1 MDTFLEF
8 VKQYAAPSK
17 AIHPD
22 DLENLH
28 KAAEIVREFTKQNG
42 ARFIERRKDK
52 PILVQYGSDLTPL
65 THRHRLHE
73 EAEGLSV
80 TKNGKSS
87 NEFLVQRCIITDL
100 HGDACTVLEEPLI
113 LTRKTAW
120 SHFCAERQ
128 LLKTPRELGHTG
140 LAVSSHKF
148 DGALQQTL
156 KRLFRKWQQV
166 YDDDQEEKLGR
177 TKAYRLWIRNWYESE
192 TCAAHF
198 LNGGLKWA
206 LMVMPYIDDPE
217 VLKSAFIVRESC
229 CNGHNLIQEFIGRW
243 ILAVMTF
250 TSTAWPEAREFY
262 STWSLKEE
270 TLETAVDLEVRFQ
283 DGKLLVSEKHRERL
297 GLIDLLVVFLLK
309 VWMFARWTMSRW
321 LSFGRGSRVQVL
333 AYHLGLVQ
341 LVQFIIHN
349 GGSKFYIGG
358 VLRHGS
364 KKVKHIAVL
373 AGLSARVADE
383 PLKLIFKDDRLPMQ
397 LEEIDRV
404 LDAEVK
410 RISDLSDAFWQRME
424 VITEMDLREIRS
436 QTLGC
441 SEAAAG
447 YVKMNLRHARQGVW
461 NYLAGDREAKLREL
475 EAGPPPLGSG
485 TVFKMYEMLRLE
497 GAMGECLEGLALLA
511 KAGWSTQDEE
521 SGHKITSA
529 LIQLHRQYGA
539 RTLQARALVSSFAP
553 LLTLTKD
560 EKRLIALNKKLQV
573 RQNKKPNYFTGRQLF
588 LQELNTEAAA
598 QRIAGRGVPL
608 DIADQIIHGHGD
620 RWHAMR
626 PQRREDYEAR
636 AADERKEKKQLLQAE
651 MDSIREKRLQIE
663 KKIEEDKQVQKPV
676 RLAYVH
682 LAKEEKLEIAACWT
696 DPNFSKPKVMALE
709 QDDGRIL
716 ETPGDVVLRALESIQ
731 LYAADKTP
739 ARKPLWL
746 PLLCWNRG
754 DFASYILNI
763 VDFATGAEGFYKTTF
778 ALQNPLIA
786 GFIPLEEVLEPDAL
800 VADVGYQRAMLENH
814 DHTFKYIAPLDFIF
828 SDDDRLTT
836 ASGVQVLPH
845 AKAIGNQ
852 TLVVNGDWR
861 TFEGWVSRH

>member
-1 MDTFLEF
+1 MNTFLEF
-8 VKQYAAPSK
+8 VKQYTAPSK
-17 AIHPD
+17 AIRPD

-206 LMVMPYIDDPE
+206 LMPYIDDPE
-217 VLKSAFIVRESC
+217 VLKSAFIVMESC

-309 VWMFARWTMSRW
+309 VWMFARW
-321 LSFGRGSRVQVL
+321 
-333 AYHLGLVQ
+333 
-341 LVQFIIHN
+341 
-349 GGSKFYIGG
+349 
-358 VLRHGS
+358 
-364 KKVKHIAVL
+364 
-373 AGLSARVADE
+373 
-383 PLKLIFKDDRLPMQ
+383 
-397 LEEIDRV
+397 
-404 LDAEVK
+404 
-410 RISDLSDAFWQRME
+410 
-424 VITEMDLREIRS
+424 
-436 QTLGC
+436 
-441 SEAAAG
+441 
-447 YVKMNLRHARQGVW
+447 
-461 NYLAGDREAKLREL
+461 
-475 EAGPPPLGSG
+475 
-485 TVFKMYEMLRLE
+485 
-497 GAMGECLEGLALLA
+497 
-511 KAGWSTQDEE
+511 
-521 SGHKITSA
+521 
-529 LIQLHRQYGA
+529 
-539 RTLQARALVSSFAP
+539 
-553 LLTLTKD
+553 
-560 EKRLIALNKKLQV
+560 
-573 RQNKKPNYFTGRQLF
+573 
-588 LQELNTEAAA
+588 
-598 QRIAGRGVPL
+598 
-608 DIADQIIHGHGD
+608 
-620 RWHAMR
+620 
-626 PQRREDYEAR
+626 
-636 AADERKEKKQLLQAE
+636 
-651 MDSIREKRLQIE
+651 
-663 KKIEEDKQVQKPV
+663 
-676 RLAYVH
+676 
-682 LAKEEKLEIAACWT
+682 LEIAACWT
-696 DPNFSKPKVMALE
+696 DPNFSKANVMALE